1 MLLLDEATSALDAES
16 EAVVQAAL
24 DDLMEGTRR
33 QRNADSVSARDEQI
47 TTSTIIVIA
56 HRLSTI
62 KGVRSC
68 DPELTHVELMH
79 FCSFFYNCG
88 VIVQADK
95 IIVIEKGHVVET
107 GTHNGLYSQGGAY
120 KALVDKQYMPMN
132 PEVVTT

>member
-1 MLLLDEATSALDAES
+1 VLLLDEATSALDAES

-79 FCSFFYNCG
+79 FRSIF
-88 VIVQADK
+88 
-95 IIVIEKGHVVET
+95 
-107 GTHNGLYSQGGAY
+107 
-120 KALVDKQYMPMN
+120 
-132 PEVVTT
+132 